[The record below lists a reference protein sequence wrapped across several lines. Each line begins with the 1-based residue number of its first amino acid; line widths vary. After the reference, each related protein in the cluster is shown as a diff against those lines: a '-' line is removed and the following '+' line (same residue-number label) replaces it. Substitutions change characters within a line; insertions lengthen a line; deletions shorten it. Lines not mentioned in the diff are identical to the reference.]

1 MWKEFGE
8 FPSCWFFSFSFGRK
22 MFEWVQK
29 WQDIAKTK
37 NKWCIH
43 CRWLQFYWYTFYFDG
58 FLADVIEIHSICHCR
73 ISLRICLQKLNC
85 NVIRQSGNVSVN
97 VVYCLFFFPVSFSIR
112 FSFSHLIKWTP
123 FFVPYVVSNCF
134 LFLWILFSEYL
145 LLTFLSSIRN
155 GAHTYAA
162 SKTIKRWN
170 ANPKSTEANKFG
182 DVLFVK
188 QNVALDGGRRLL
200 MVLDHKLINYGL
212 LWMSVS
218 GL

>member
-1 MWKEFGE
+1 
-8 FPSCWFFSFSFGRK
+8 

-43 CRWLQFYWYTFYFDG
+43 CRRLQFYWYTFYFDG
-58 FLADVIEIHSICHCR
+58 FLVDVIEIHSICHCR

-123 FFVPYVVSNCF
+123 FFCPYVVSNCF
-134 LFLWILFSEYL
+134 LFLWILFTVQWIR
-145 LLTFLSSIRN
+145 LTFLSSIRN
-155 GAHTYAA
+155 GAHTHTPHPKPSRDEMPIQKAR
-162 SKTIKRWN
+162 KRTNLVMFYLWR
-170 ANPKSTEANKFG
+170 KC
-182 DVLFVK
+182 DV
-188 QNVALDGGRRLL
+188 GWRPSI
-200 MVLDHKLINYGL
+200 INGS
-212 LWMSVS
+212 WP
-218 GL
+218 

>member
-1 MWKEFGE
+1 
-8 FPSCWFFSFSFGRK
+8 

-43 CRWLQFYWYTFYFDG
+43 CRRLQFYWYTFYFDG
-58 FLADVIEIHSICHCR
+58 FLVDVIEIHSICHCR

-123 FFVPYVVSNCF
+123 FFLSICRKQLFPFFVNIVQWIPTAHILELNSQWCIHIRRIQNHQEMKCQSKKHGSEQIWWCF
-134 LFLWILFSEYL
+134 ICE
-145 LLTFLSSIRN
+145 
-155 GAHTYAA
+155 
-162 SKTIKRWN
+162 
-170 ANPKSTEANKFG
+170 E
-182 DVLFVK
+182 
-188 QNVALDGGRRLL
+188 NVTLDGGRRLL